1 MGSSTTP
8 PKKHFLQAQNL
19 VHDFIEPKVG
29 NLTEIHTMEV
39 GNSCPQFY
47 SKSSYFGILDHIVF
61 DFIEHKPTTFHI
73 ESRFYRDHLGTL
85 YKMEAHEFPMETA
98 GGLYKYIYIYHP
110 FLFPYYCHN
119 LIFHHHF
126 SHILATFSTYSSLI
140 CSSLEILPNLSVEVS
155 AGFTRTSRQGP
166 LTGHMK
172 QMPRRTTTP
181 TSVPCDKDH

>member
-1 MGSSTTP
+1 MAVYKINEKGSWEFVLRLVSPYHSTIKSLNSKSGSNLGSSTTP
-8 PKKHFLQAQNL
+8 PKKHLLQAQNM

-98 GGLYKYIYIYHP
+98 GGVIYIYI
-110 FLFPYYCHN
+110 
-119 LIFHHHF
+119 
-126 SHILATFSTYSSLI
+126 
-140 CSSLEILPNLSVEVS
+140 LPE
-155 AGFTRTSRQGP
+155 TSRHHKYS
-166 LTGHMK
+166 LDM
-172 QMPRRTTTP
+172 
-181 TSVPCDKDH
+181 